1 MLLSS
6 GPATADEIIPKSV
19 HEEWIHQNYDIDNFE
34 LSMQDIEKI
43 ERMDTGKS
51 LILDVPSLNEVYR
64 LHNIRFHII
73 SIRAY
78 WRTKN
83 FLLM

>member
-1 MLLSS
+1 
-6 GPATADEIIPKSV
+6 
-19 HEEWIHQNYDIDNFE
+19 
-34 LSMQDIEKI
+34 MQDIEKI

-73 SIRAY
+73 SIRVY